1 MLLCRYIKRNR
12 LCTEDFRD
20 KFYIFNTYFFGK
32 LEKALFQPVWSFF
45 VMKSYFSYQMSC
57 IMSLFKIGIIIL
69 FWVRNTWAPCNK
81 FMLFFSQTVKRA
93 AHPLVKNKWIISTQ
107 IQRRKNGH
115 THTHTHTPT
124 QIVKLAYATR
134 LREMYPNKRYVWHDR
149 AQTGSSCRELD
160 WTFFMDPTNHNCT

>member
-1 MLLCRYIKRNR
+1 MSKEVLRQYSVFFPVMLLCRYIKRTR
-12 LCTEDFRD
+12 LCNENFRD

-32 LEKALFQPVWSFF
+32 LEEALYQPVRSFF

-57 IMSLFKIGIIIL
+57 IMSLFKIGMIIL

-115 THTHTHTPT
+115 TLHW
-124 QIVKLAYATR
+124 KLPYKAR
-134 LREMYPNKRYVWHDR
+134 SVEIN
-149 AQTGSSCRELD
+149 
-160 WTFFMDPTNHNCT
+160 F

>member
-1 MLLCRYIKRNR
+1 MNFELCYFQGGIKTALCILSVMLLCRYIEMTR
-12 LCTEDFRD
+12 LCNENFRE

-81 FMLFFSQTVKRA
+81 FMLFFPKPSRELLI
-93 AHPLVKNKWIISTQ
+93 PLLRINESLVPKYKEGKT
-107 IQRRKNGH
+107 GH
-115 THTHTHTPT
+115 T
-124 QIVKLAYATR
+124 QFWKLPYKAR
-134 LREMYPNKRYVWHDR
+134 SGEIN
-149 AQTGSSCRELD
+149 
-160 WTFFMDPTNHNCT
+160 F